1 MSVRLVRL
9 LPAALIGACL
19 VAATPVVAK
28 THSSASKSAHGKS
41 AHSASA
47 RSSGSTL
54 TWRGDVT
61 VAHGVV
67 TDVAQAWQKAGHG
80 RIELQTF
87 NTASGLDAVRTGTA
101 DLAGAAR
108 GASGNPDE
116 AGLTFTP
123 VAWDGLV
130 MVTHPSN
137 PVSSLTLS

>member
-1 MSVRLVRL
+1 MSVRLARL
-9 LPAALIGACL
+9 LPVALIGACL

-28 THSSASKSAHGKS
+28 THSASKSAHGKS
-41 AHSASA
+41 AHSAAA

-87 NTASGLDAVRTGTA
+87 NTASGLDAVRAGSA

-108 GASGNPDE
+108 GANGNPDE
-116 AGLTFTP
+116 CGLTFTP
-123 VAWDGLV
+123 VAW
-130 MVTHPSN
+130 
-137 PVSSLTLS
+137 